1 MKELLHRRSFSKDKI
16 EARMSDKITIKE
28 RDQYCAKSGDPFDI
42 IANTLDVIKTKNN
55 SDKEKVA
62 SSSCLTLFR
71 KELAE
76 AGADPKNISLAKDP
90 TTTEES
96 NEIQKRQLIQGLANP
111 SKTPKHFSLE
121 EGLRRIQ
128 ITTKIFTMQD
138 LARYH
143 HDLKEIKIL
152 CMCMYTKSQKKKKI
166 SYLSC

>member
-111 SKTPKHFSLE
+111 SLPKLNCNDA
-121 EGLRRIQ
+121 G
-128 ITTKIFTMQD
+128 T
-138 LARYH
+138 
-143 HDLKEIKIL
+143 
-152 CMCMYTKSQKKKKI
+152 QKKKVLKLI
-166 SYLSC
+166 IRNLVTLTKLNHCAETIIC